1 MPQSIRLI
9 PDRTKSRKGVFML
22 KKIFVVLMILGS
34 VILVPGRGYSLE
46 ARITDFLINTSDR
59 DLLVH
64 FKVKDCFT
72 KKMEEAIL
80 AGIPTTFT
88 FFLELYRE
96 RDFWFDSK
104 LVSGVT
110 RHTVKYD
117 NVKKIFYLT
126 FSGNGRGPLEFS
138 DFDKAKRAMEEVNAA
153 ALAPLSQL
161 IKDGR
166 YYVKV
171 KAKLDKVRLP
181 LRMEYVFFFVSLW
194 DFETG
199 WERKDFVYK

>member
-1 MPQSIRLI
+1 ML
-9 PDRTKSRKGVFML
+9 RKTV
-22 KKIFVVLMILGS
+22 
-34 VILVPGRGYSLE
+34 VILLILAFLFPVPKAGYGLE
-46 ARITDFLINTSDR
+46 ARIADFLINTTEK

-64 FKVKDCFT
+64 FKVRDCFT

-88 FFLELYRE
+88 FLLELHRE
-96 RDFWFDSK
+96 RDFWFDSR

-110 RHTVKYD
+110 RHTIKYD
-117 NVKKIFYLT
+117 TVKKIFYVT

-138 DFDKAKRAMEEVNAA
+138 DFAAAKKAMEEVNAA
-153 ALAPLSQL
+153 VLAPLNQL
-161 IKDGR
+161 IRDGR

-199 WERKDFVYK
+199 WERKDFVFK

>member
-1 MPQSIRLI
+1 ML
-9 PDRTKSRKGVFML
+9 RKT
-22 KKIFVVLMILGS
+22 FVVL
-34 VILVPGRGYSLE
+34 LVLVSLFLAPGRGYGLE
-46 ARITDFLINTSDR
+46 ARIADFLINTSEK

-72 KKMEEAIL
+72 KKMEEAVL

-88 FFLELYRE
+88 FFLELHRE
-96 RDFWFDSK
+96 RDFWFDSR

-110 RHTVKYD
+110 RHTIKYD
-117 NVKKIFYLT
+117 TVKKIFYVT
-126 FSGNGRGPLEFS
+126 FSGNGRAPLEFT
-138 DFDKAKRAMEEVNAA
+138 DFAAAKKAMEEVNAA
-153 ALAPLSQL
+153 ALSPLSQL
-161 IKDGR
+161 IRGGR

-181 LRMEYVFFFVSLW
+181 LSMEYVFFFVSLW
-194 DFETG
+194 DFETK

>member
-1 MPQSIRLI
+1 
-9 PDRTKSRKGVFML
+9 ML
-22 KKIFVVLMILGS
+22 KKIFVVLMILVS
-34 VILVPGRGYSLE
+34 IILVPGRGYSLE
-46 ARITDFLINTSDR
+46 ASITDFLINTSDT

-64 FKVKDCFT
+64 FKVKHCFT

-126 FSGNGRGPLEFS
+126 FSGNGRGERRGTGTPEPDDKRRPLLRQSQGE
-138 DFDKAKRAMEEVNAA
+138 AGQGPP
-153 ALAPLSQL
+153 APEH
-161 IKDGR
+161 G
-166 YYVKV
+166 
-171 KAKLDKVRLP
+171 VRLLFRFP
-181 LRMEYVFFFVSLW
+181 VGL
-194 DFETG
+194 
-199 WERKDFVYK
+199 